1 MLRGPVQLRLKIILS
16 KNSVFEERE
25 NQQLPDFAQDLSLGA
40 DDASLPVGPQN
51 PSTAGRRHSVAM
63 SPFHHAASRQV
74 YR

>member
-1 MLRGPVQLRLKIILS
+1 MPRDSRY
-16 KNSVFEERE
+16 
-25 NQQLPDFAQDLSLGA
+25 DLSVLK
-40 DDASLPVGPQN
+40 N